1 LGWKPVATGDHIGEV
16 AVLRINLP
24 DSLPV
29 GYPIDVVFSMSVT
42 GIFEVEAFDGHKG
55 TALQGRA
62 QICGARRIV
71 TLNHMT

>member
-1 LGWKPVATGDHIGEV
+1 MGWKPVATGDHIGEV

-42 GIFEVEAFDGHKG
+42 GIFEVEVFDGHKG
-55 TALQGRA
+55 TALQAELRYVG
-62 QICGARRIV
+62 
-71 TLNHMT
+71 LDEL